1 MSTSYLDKNVHRRLE
16 LESDILNALC
26 ASYRALYRV
35 NLDTDTAEPYA
46 ISAKMRTEVALSMEP
61 RLPYSLAIERYITR
75 FVQPTDQNRLRVQT
89 SAVAIL
95 ARLADEDSFT
105 LRYRVQPNPSKQQY
119 FNLYVARTGTPH
131 VVVIG
136 FRNIDR
142 LLESVEKGQHELEQT
157 LAAARIGL
165 FRLEFEE
172 DCPPRLFAND
182 TMCGLLGIEPDTL
195 TPEQAFAYWQSRVDP
210 AYLDTAQAGV
220 DAILKT
226 GIGEVNYPWNHP
238 KLGVIYIRCGGVPD
252 QNFDR
257 PGSAIKGYHQ
267 DITDTVITRKKQEEE
282 LAQVNVQLQR
292 AVEDANRA
300 MAAKSEFLSRMSHDI
315 RTPINAILGM
325 LDIAEKYHED
335 YARLDDCTHKIRS
348 AANHLLSL
356 VNDVLDMNRLE
367 NGQAK
372 LVEAPADLNELVHDC
387 VIMTQTQAERDGL
400 TMTVDHITVEHNRV
414 RCYALQLRQILI
426 NLLSN
431 AVKYNRP
438 GGNITLRADELYCN
452 GKTVTVQYT
461 VRDTGIGMSEEF
473 QQHIFEPFTQENPG
487 ARTKYTGSGLGL
499 SIVRELVERM
509 GGTIQLESQL
519 GEGSLFI
526 VTLSF
531 ALDTAPAEDTPAEDT
546 PAEAPAADLQGMR
559 VLVAEDNA
567 LNMEI
572 TQFMLDE
579 LHVAYEC
586 AENGAEALCL
596 YKNAPAGHFDAILM
610 DMMMPVMDGTA
621 AAAAIR
627 ALPREDA
634 ADIPIIALTANVC
647 ADVSADAAYADMN
660 DCLFKPVQPS
670 HLQATLAK
678 YYVQH
683 S

>member
-46 ISAKMRTEVALSMEP
+46 ISAKMRPEVALLMEP

-142 LLESVEKGQHELEQT
+142 LLESVERGQHELEQT

-182 TMCGLLGIEPDTL
+182 TMCGLLGIEPDTM
-195 TPEQAFAYWQSRVDP
+195 TPEQIFAYWQSRVDP

-257 PGSAIKGYHQ
+257 PGSAVKGYHQ

-372 LVEAPADLNELVHDC
+372 LVEAPADLNELVRDC

-531 ALDTAPAEDTPAEDT
+531 ALDTAPAEDTPAE
-546 PAEAPAADLQGMR
+546 APAANLQGMR

-647 ADVSADAAYADMN
+647 ADVSTDAAYADMD

>member
-1 MSTSYLDKNVHRRLE
+1 MSTSYLDKNVHHHLE

-142 LLESVEKGQHELEQT
+142 LLKSVEKGQHELEQT

-335 YARLDDCTHKIRS
+335 YARLDDCAHKIRS

-531 ALDTAPAEDTPAEDT
+531 ALDTAPAEDTPAE
-546 PAEAPAADLQGMR
+546 APAADLQGMR

>member
-1 MSTSYLDKNVHRRLE
+1 MSTSYLDKNVHHHLE

-372 LVEAPADLNELVHDC
+372 LVEAPADLNELVRDC

-531 ALDTAPAEDTPAEDT
+531 ALDTAPAEDTPAE
-546 PAEAPAADLQGMR
+546 APAADLQGMR

>member
-1 MSTSYLDKNVHRRLE
+1 M
-16 LESDILNALC
+16 
-26 ASYRALYRV
+26 

-46 ISAKMRTEVALSMEP
+46 ISAKMRTEVALLMEP

-195 TPEQAFAYWQSRVDP
+195 TPEQAFAYWQSHVDP

-325 LDIAEKYHED
+325 LDIAEKYHGD

-499 SIVRELVERM
+499 SIVRELVEQM
-509 GGTIQLESQL
+509 GGTIQLESLL

-531 ALDTAPAEDTPAEDT
+531 ALDTAPAEDTPAK
-546 PAEAPAADLQGMR
+546 APAADLQGMR

-586 AENGAEALCL
+586 AENGAEALCF

>member
-46 ISAKMRTEVALSMEP
+46 ISAKMRPEVALLMEP

-142 LLESVEKGQHELEQT
+142 LLKSVEKGQHELEQT

-372 LVEAPADLNELVHDC
+372 LVEAPADLNELVRDC

-531 ALDTAPAEDTPAEDT
+531 ALDTAPAEDTPAK
-546 PAEAPAADLQGMR
+546 APAADLQGMR

>member
-95 ARLADEDSFT
+95 TRLADEDSFT

-142 LLESVEKGQHELEQT
+142 PLESVEKGQYELEQT

-165 FRLEFEE
+165 FRLELEE

-531 ALDTAPAEDTPAEDT
+531 ALDTAPAEDTPAK
-546 PAEAPAADLQGMR
+546 APAADLQGMR

-678 YYVQH
+678 YYVQP

>member
-142 LLESVEKGQHELEQT
+142 PLESVEKGQHELEQT

-165 FRLEFEE
+165 FRLELEE

-499 SIVRELVERM
+499 SIVRELVEQM

-531 ALDTAPAEDTPAEDT
+531 ALDTAPAEDT

>member
-46 ISAKMRTEVALSMEP
+46 ISAKMRPEVALLMEP
-61 RLPYSLAIERYITR
+61 RLPYSLAIERYITH
-75 FVQPTDQNRLRVQT
+75 FVLPTDQNRLRVQT

-142 LLESVEKGQHELEQT
+142 LLESVEMGQHELEQT
-157 LAAARIGL
+157 LAAARTGL
-165 FRLEFEE
+165 FRMEFEE

-182 TMCGLLGIEPDTL
+182 TMCGLLGIEPGTL

-210 AYLDTAQAGV
+210 AYLDTAQAGLE
-220 DAILKT
+220 AILKA

-257 PGSAIKGYHQ
+257 PGSAVKGYHQ

-335 YARLDDCTHKIRS
+335 YARLDDCAHKIRS

-400 TMTVDHITVEHNRV
+400 TMTVDHTTVEHNRV
-414 RCYALQLRQILI
+414 RCCALQLRQILI

-438 GGNITLRADELYCN
+438 GGNITLRADELYCSGN
-452 GKTVTVQYT
+452 TVTVQYT

-531 ALDTAPAEDTPAEDT
+531 ALDTAPAEDN

>member
-46 ISAKMRTEVALSMEP
+46 ISAKMRPEVALSMDP

-95 ARLADEDSFT
+95 TRLADEDSFT
-105 LRYRVQPNPSKQQY
+105 LRYRVHPNPSKQQY

-142 LLESVEKGQHELEQT
+142 PLESVEKGQYELEQT

-165 FRLEFEE
+165 FRLELEE

-499 SIVRELVERM
+499 SIVRELVEQM
-509 GGTIQLESQL
+509 GGTIQLESLL

-531 ALDTAPAEDTPAEDT
+531 ALDTAPAEDTPAK
-546 PAEAPAADLQGMR
+546 APAADLQGMR

>member
-1 MSTSYLDKNVHRRLE
+1 MSTSYLDKNVHHHLE

-142 LLESVEKGQHELEQT
+142 LLKSVEKGQHELEQT

-335 YARLDDCTHKIRS
+335 YARLDDCAHKIRS

-372 LVEAPADLNELVHDC
+372 LVEAPADLNELVRDC

-509 GGTIQLESQL
+509 GGTIRLESQL

-531 ALDTAPAEDTPAEDT
+531 ALDTAPAEDT

-678 YYVQH
+678 YYVQP

>member
-105 LRYRVQPNPSKQQY
+105 LRYRVQPNPSQQQY
-119 FNLYVARTGTPH
+119 FNLYVARTGMPH

-142 LLESVEKGQHELEQT
+142 PLESVEKGQHELEQT

-325 LDIAEKYHED
+325 LDIAEKYHGD

-531 ALDTAPAEDTPAEDT
+531 ALDTAPAEDTPAE
-546 PAEAPAADLQGMR
+546 APAADLQGMR

>member
-46 ISAKMRTEVALSMEP
+46 ISAKMRPEVALLMEP

-142 LLESVEKGQHELEQT
+142 LLKSVEKGQHELEQT

-172 DCPPRLFAND
+172 NCPPRLFAND

-257 PGSAIKGYHQ
+257 PGSAVKGYHQ

-335 YARLDDCTHKIRS
+335 YARLDDCAHKIRS

-509 GGTIQLESQL
+509 GGTIQLESLL

-531 ALDTAPAEDTPAEDT
+531 ALDTAPAADT

-627 ALPREDA
+627 ALPREDV

>member
-46 ISAKMRTEVALSMEP
+46 ISAKMRPEVALSMDP

-95 ARLADEDSFT
+95 TRLADEDSFT

-119 FNLYVARTGTPH
+119 LNLYVARTGTPH

-142 LLESVEKGQHELEQT
+142 PLESVEKGQYELEQT

-165 FRLEFEE
+165 FRLELEE

-499 SIVRELVERM
+499 SIVRELVEQM
-509 GGTIQLESQL
+509 GGTIQLESLL

-531 ALDTAPAEDTPAEDT
+531 ALDTAPAEDTPAE
-546 PAEAPAADLQGMR
+546 APAANLQGMR

>member
-46 ISAKMRTEVALSMEP
+46 ISAKMRPEVALLMEP

-142 LLESVEKGQHELEQT
+142 LLKSVEKGQHELEQT

-172 DCPPRLFAND
+172 NCPPRLFAND

-257 PGSAIKGYHQ
+257 PGSAVKGYHQ

-335 YARLDDCTHKIRS
+335 YARLDDCAHKIRS

-509 GGTIQLESQL
+509 GGTIQLESLL

-531 ALDTAPAEDTPAEDT
+531 ALDTAPAADT

-647 ADVSADAAYADMN
+647 ADVSADAAYADMD

-670 HLQATLAK
+670 HLQAMLAK

>member
-1 MSTSYLDKNVHRRLE
+1 MSTSYLDKNVHHHLE

-46 ISAKMRTEVALSMEP
+46 ISAKMRPEVALSMEP

-335 YARLDDCTHKIRS
+335 YARLDDCAHKIRS

-372 LVEAPADLNELVHDC
+372 LVEAPADLNELVRDC

-509 GGTIQLESQL
+509 GGTIRLESQL
-519 GEGSLFI
+519 DEGSLFI

-531 ALDTAPAEDTPAEDT
+531 ALDTAPAEDTPAK
-546 PAEAPAADLQGMR
+546 APAADLQGMR

>member
-46 ISAKMRTEVALSMEP
+46 ISAKMRPEVALSMEP

-95 ARLADEDSFT
+95 TRLADEDSFT

-119 FNLYVARTGTPH
+119 LNLYVARTGTPH

-142 LLESVEKGQHELEQT
+142 PLESVEKGQYELEQT

-499 SIVRELVERM
+499 SIVRELVEQM
-509 GGTIQLESQL
+509 GGTIQLESLL

-531 ALDTAPAEDTPAEDT
+531 ALDTAPAEDTPAE
-546 PAEAPAADLQGMR
+546 APAANLQGMR

>member
-1 MSTSYLDKNVHRRLE
+1 MSTSYLDKNVHHHLE

-142 LLESVEKGQHELEQT
+142 LLKSVEKGQHELEQT

-372 LVEAPADLNELVHDC
+372 LVEAPADLNELVRDC

-400 TMTVDHITVEHNRV
+400 TMTTDHITVEHNRV

-509 GGTIQLESQL
+509 GGTIRLESQL

-531 ALDTAPAEDTPAEDT
+531 ALDTAPAEDTPAK
-546 PAEAPAADLQGMR
+546 APAADLQGMR

>member
-165 FRLEFEE
+165 FRLELEE

-499 SIVRELVERM
+499 SIVRELVEQM
-509 GGTIQLESQL
+509 GGTIQLESLL

-531 ALDTAPAEDTPAEDT
+531 ALDTAPAEDT

>member
-46 ISAKMRTEVALSMEP
+46 ISAKMRPEVALSMEP

-142 LLESVEKGQHELEQT
+142 LLESVEMGQHELEQT
-157 LAAARIGL
+157 LAAARTGL
-165 FRLEFEE
+165 FRMEFED

-195 TPEQAFAYWQSRVDP
+195 TPEQAFAYWHSRVDP
-210 AYLDTAQAGV
+210 AYLDTAQAGL
-220 DAILKT
+220 DAILKA

-335 YARLDDCTHKIRS
+335 YARLDDCAHKIRS

-372 LVEAPADLNELVHDC
+372 LVEAPADLNELIHDC

-400 TMTVDHITVEHNRV
+400 TMTADHITVEHNRV

-438 GGNITLRADELYCN
+438 GGNITLRADELYCSGN
-452 GKTVTVQYT
+452 TVTVQYT

-531 ALDTAPAEDTPAEDT
+531 ALDTAPAEDT

-647 ADVSADAAYADMN
+647 ADVSADAAYADMD

>member
-1 MSTSYLDKNVHRRLE
+1 MSTSYLDKNVQRRLE

-35 NLDTDTAEPYA
+35 NLDTDTAELYA
-46 ISAKMRTEVALSMEP
+46 ISAKMRPEVALLMEP

-142 LLESVEKGQHELEQT
+142 PLESVEKGQYELEQT

-165 FRLEFEE
+165 FRLELEE

-499 SIVRELVERM
+499 SIVRELVEQM
-509 GGTIQLESQL
+509 GGTIQLESLL

-531 ALDTAPAEDTPAEDT
+531 ALDTAPAADTPAK
-546 PAEAPAADLQGMR
+546 APAADLQGMR

-678 YYVQH
+678 YYVQP

>member
-1 MSTSYLDKNVHRRLE
+1 MSTSYLDKNVHHHLE

-46 ISAKMRTEVALSMEP
+46 ISAKMRPEVALLMEP

-182 TMCGLLGIEPDTL
+182 TMCGLLGIEPDNL

-335 YARLDDCTHKIRS
+335 YARLDDCAHKIRS

-400 TMTVDHITVEHNRV
+400 TMTTDHITVEHNRV

-531 ALDTAPAEDTPAEDT
+531 ALDTAPAEDTPAK
-546 PAEAPAADLQGMR
+546 APAADLQGMR

-586 AENGAEALCL
+586 AENGAEALSL

>member
-1 MSTSYLDKNVHRRLE
+1 MSTSYLDKNVHHRLE

-142 LLESVEKGQHELEQT
+142 LLKSVEKGQHELEQT

-335 YARLDDCTHKIRS
+335 YARLDDCAHKIRS

-372 LVEAPADLNELVHDC
+372 LVEAPADLNELVRDC

-499 SIVRELVERM
+499 SIVRELVEQM
-509 GGTIQLESQL
+509 GGTIRLESQL

-531 ALDTAPAEDTPAEDT
+531 ALDTAPAEDT

>member
-165 FRLEFEE
+165 FRLELEE

-325 LDIAEKYHED
+325 LDIAEKYHGD

-531 ALDTAPAEDTPAEDT
+531 ALDTAPAEDTPAE
-546 PAEAPAADLQGMR
+546 APAADLQGMR

>member
-46 ISAKMRTEVALSMEP
+46 ISAKMRPEVALSMDP

-142 LLESVEKGQHELEQT
+142 PLESVEKGQYELEQT

-165 FRLEFEE
+165 FRLELEE

-509 GGTIQLESQL
+509 GGTIQLESLL

-531 ALDTAPAEDTPAEDT
+531 ALDTAPAEDT

-678 YYVQH
+678 YYVQP

>member
-105 LRYRVQPNPSKQQY
+105 LRYRVQPNPSQQQY
-119 FNLYVARTGTPH
+119 FNLYVARTGMPH

-499 SIVRELVERM
+499 SIVRELVEQM

-531 ALDTAPAEDTPAEDT
+531 ALDTAPAADTPAK
-546 PAEAPAADLQGMR
+546 APAADLQGMR

>member
-46 ISAKMRTEVALSMEP
+46 ISAKMRPEVALSMDP

-95 ARLADEDSFT
+95 TRLADEDSFT

-142 LLESVEKGQHELEQT
+142 PLESVEKGQYELEQT

-165 FRLEFEE
+165 FRLELEE

-499 SIVRELVERM
+499 SIVRELVEQM
-509 GGTIQLESQL
+509 GGTIQLESLL

-531 ALDTAPAEDTPAEDT
+531 ALDTAPAEDTPAE
-546 PAEAPAADLQGMR
+546 APAANLQGMR

>member
-46 ISAKMRTEVALSMEP
+46 ISAKMRPEVALLMEP

-119 FNLYVARTGTPH
+119 FNLYGARTGTPH

-142 LLESVEKGQHELEQT
+142 LLKSVEKGQHELEQT

-335 YARLDDCTHKIRS
+335 YARLDDCAHKIRS
-348 AANHLLSL
+348 ATNHLLSL

-531 ALDTAPAEDTPAEDT
+531 ALDTAPAEDTPAE
-546 PAEAPAADLQGMR
+546 APAADLQGMR

-647 ADVSADAAYADMN
+647 ADVSADAAYTDMN

>member
-46 ISAKMRTEVALSMEP
+46 ISAKMRPEVALLMEP

-372 LVEAPADLNELVHDC
+372 LVEAPADLNELVRDC

-400 TMTVDHITVEHNRV
+400 TMTADHITVEHNRV

-531 ALDTAPAEDTPAEDT
+531 ALDTAPAEDTPAE
-546 PAEAPAADLQGMR
+546 APAADLQGMR

-647 ADVSADAAYADMN
+647 ADVSADAAYADMD

>member
-46 ISAKMRTEVALSMEP
+46 ISAKMRPEVALLMEP

-142 LLESVEKGQHELEQT
+142 LLESVERGQHELEQT

-335 YARLDDCTHKIRS
+335 YARLDDCAHKIRS

-400 TMTVDHITVEHNRV
+400 TMTTDHITVEHNRV

-531 ALDTAPAEDTPAEDT
+531 ALDTAPAEDTPAE
-546 PAEAPAADLQGMR
+546 APAADLQGMR

-670 HLQATLAK
+670 HFQATLAK

>member
-46 ISAKMRTEVALSMEP
+46 ISAKMRTEVALLMEP

-165 FRLEFEE
+165 FRLELEE

-473 QQHIFEPFTQENPG
+473 QHHIFEPFTQENPG

-531 ALDTAPAEDTPAEDT
+531 ALDTAPAEDTPAK
-546 PAEAPAADLQGMR
+546 APAADLQGMR

-627 ALPREDA
+627 ALPQEDA

>member
-46 ISAKMRTEVALSMEP
+46 ISAKMRPEVALLMEP

-105 LRYRVQPNPSKQQY
+105 LRYRVQPTPSKQQY

-131 VVVIG
+131 VGVIG

-335 YARLDDCTHKIRS
+335 YARLDDCAHKIRS

-531 ALDTAPAEDTPAEDT
+531 ALDTAPAEDTPAE
-546 PAEAPAADLQGMR
+546 APAADLQGMR

>member
-26 ASYRALYRV
+26 ASYRAPYRV

-46 ISAKMRTEVALSMEP
+46 ISAKMRPEVALSMEP

-372 LVEAPADLNELVHDC
+372 LVEAPADLNELVRDC

-531 ALDTAPAEDTPAEDT
+531 ALDTAPAEDTPAE
-546 PAEAPAADLQGMR
+546 APAADLQGMR

>member
-46 ISAKMRTEVALSMEP
+46 ISAKMRPEVALSMDP

-95 ARLADEDSFT
+95 TRLADEDSFT

-142 LLESVEKGQHELEQT
+142 PLESVEKGQYELEQT

-165 FRLEFEE
+165 FRLELEE

-267 DITDTVITRKKQEEE
+267 DITDTVITRNKQEEE

-499 SIVRELVERM
+499 SIVRELVEQM
-509 GGTIQLESQL
+509 GGTIQLESLL

-531 ALDTAPAEDTPAEDT
+531 ALDTAPAEDTPAE
-546 PAEAPAADLQGMR
+546 APAANLQGMR

>member
-1 MSTSYLDKNVHRRLE
+1 M
-16 LESDILNALC
+16 
-26 ASYRALYRV
+26 

-46 ISAKMRTEVALSMEP
+46 ISAKMRTEVALLMEP

-499 SIVRELVERM
+499 SIVRELVEQM
-509 GGTIQLESQL
+509 GGTIQLESLL

-531 ALDTAPAEDTPAEDT
+531 ALDTAPAEDTPAK
-546 PAEAPAADLQGMR
+546 APAADLQGMR

>member
-531 ALDTAPAEDTPAEDT
+531 ALDTAPAEDTPAE
-546 PAEAPAADLQGMR
+546 APAADLQGMR

>member
-46 ISAKMRTEVALSMEP
+46 ISAKMRPEVALLMEP

-142 LLESVEKGQHELEQT
+142 LLKSVEKGQHELEQT

-335 YARLDDCTHKIRS
+335 YARLDDCAHKIRS

-372 LVEAPADLNELVHDC
+372 LVEAPADLNELIHDC

-461 VRDTGIGMSEEF
+461 VRDTGIGMSEDF

-499 SIVRELVERM
+499 SIVRELVEQM

-531 ALDTAPAEDTPAEDT
+531 ALDTAPAEDT

>member
-35 NLDTDTAEPYA
+35 NLDTGTAEPYA

-105 LRYRVQPNPSKQQY
+105 LRYRVQPNPSQQQY
-119 FNLYVARTGTPH
+119 FNLYVARTGMPH

-531 ALDTAPAEDTPAEDT
+531 ALDTAPDEDT

>member
-105 LRYRVQPNPSKQQY
+105 LRYRVQPNPSQQQY
-119 FNLYVARTGTPH
+119 FNLYVARTGMPH

-325 LDIAEKYHED
+325 LDIAEKYHGD

-499 SIVRELVERM
+499 SIVRELVEQM

-531 ALDTAPAEDTPAEDT
+531 ALDTAPAADTPAK
-546 PAEAPAADLQGMR
+546 APAADLQGMR

-627 ALPREDA
+627 ALPQEDA

-647 ADVSADAAYADMN
+647 ADVSADAAYTDMN

-678 YYVQH
+678 YYVQP

>member
-1 MSTSYLDKNVHRRLE
+1 MSTSYLDKNVHRHLE

-46 ISAKMRTEVALSMEP
+46 ISAKMRPEVALLMEP

-142 LLESVEKGQHELEQT
+142 LLESVERGQHELEQT

-499 SIVRELVERM
+499 SIVRELVEQM
-509 GGTIQLESQL
+509 GGTIQLESLL

-531 ALDTAPAEDTPAEDT
+531 ALDTAPAEDT

-678 YYVQH
+678 YYVQP